1 MAGGTFKLSQPKV
14 RPGVYVN
21 VKNGRQPTASGSV
34 RGTAII
40 PLIGYDWGPRGEW
53 IIISADS
60 PDGHVAELGRS
71 IYDED
76 NSSMIMLQLLLLNAT
91 TVYVYIPDGG
101 TAAKKSISV
110 GSGSLTATAKYK
122 GTLGNTVKIV
132 SVANPV
138 DGFDV
143 SVVIN
148 GSEVE
153 LFEGIKTMDEL
164 KGVSEYVDFS
174 GAGEMAAFAS
184 ATLEG
189 GTDVAADSG
198 NSGISDFLDKSE
210 KVRFNCMC
218 FPSTESSLQTAL
230 LTKIKYIRESIGWKC
245 QAVAPNF
252 AADYEGIINLVNS
265 FVYGGRALTTAEA
278 CAWLAGAT
286 AGADYVTTLTYAQVT
301 NATSVVG
308 EMNNEASVAAIEAGQ
323 TFFSVD
329 DDGNVILEYD
339 INSRVHTT
347 SETPPDIR
355 KNRVTRVYDTFA
367 NDVMMT
373 FRPGK
378 FNNGDEDDWSVVEGL
393 GRSILQNYQ
402 DDGAIKNINLDE
414 DFLVDSGRSTGD
426 SIFLNVKIQAVD
438 SGDKF
443 YFNVVAK

>member
-34 RGTAII
+34 RGTANI

>member
-71 IYDED
+71 VYDSD
-76 NSSMIMLQLLLLNAT
+76 NSSMLMLQLLLLNAT

-101 TAAKKSISV
+101 AAATKDIMVGGKSLKV
-110 GSGSLTATAKYK
+110 TAKYK

-153 LFEGIKTMDEL
+153 MFEGIKTMDEL
-164 KGVSEYVDFS
+164 KGASEYVEFS
-174 GAGEMAAFAS
+174 GTGDMAAFAS
-184 ATLEG
+184 ATLAG
-189 GTDVAADSG
+189 GTDASAG
-198 NSGISDFLDKSE
+198 NAGISDFLDKSE

-218 FPSTESSLQTAL
+218 FPSTESSLQAAL

-265 FVYGGRALTTAEA
+265 FVYGDRALTTAEA
-278 CAWLAGAT
+278 CAWMAGAT
-286 AGADYVTTLTYAQVT
+286 AGADYVSTLTYAQVT

-308 EMNNEASVAAIEAGQ
+308 EMNNEASIAAIEAGQ

-329 DDGNVILEYD
+329 DEGNVILEYD
-339 INSRVHTT
+339 INSRVNID
-347 SETPPDIR
+347 SETPQDIK
-355 KNRVTRVYDTFA
+355 KNRPLRVYDTFA
-367 NDVMMT
+367 NDLLIT

-378 FNNGDEDDWSVVEGL
+378 FDNDTDGWAVVEGL
-393 GRSILQNYQ
+393 GRSMLQNYA
-402 DDGAIKNINLDE
+402 DDGALTNVNLDE
-414 DFLVDSGRSTGD
+414 DFLVDTGRSIGD
-426 SIFLNVKIQAVD
+426 SMYLNVGLQAVD
-438 SGDKF
+438 SADKF
-443 YFNVVAK
+443 YFSVITR

>member
-40 PLIGYDWGPRGEW
+40 PLIGYDWGPRGDW

-71 IYDED
+71 VYDSD
-76 NSSMIMLQLLLLNAT
+76 NSSMLMLQLLLLNAT

-101 TAAKKSISV
+101 AAATKDIMVGGKSLKV
-110 GSGSLTATAKYK
+110 TAKYK

-153 LFEGIKTMDEL
+153 MFEGIKTMDEL
-164 KGVSEYVDFS
+164 KGASEYVEFS
-174 GAGEMAAFAS
+174 GTGDMAAFAS
-184 ATLEG
+184 ATLAG
-189 GTDVAADSG
+189 GTDASAG
-198 NSGISDFLDKSE
+198 NAGISDFLDKSE

-218 FPSTESSLQTAL
+218 FPSTESSLQAAL

-265 FVYGGRALTTAEA
+265 FVYGDRALTTAEA
-278 CAWLAGAT
+278 CAWMAGAT
-286 AGADYVTTLTYAQVT
+286 AGADYVSTLTYAQVT

-308 EMNNEASVAAIEAGQ
+308 EMNNEASIAAIEAGQ

-329 DDGNVILEYD
+329 DEGNVILEYD
-339 INSRVHTT
+339 INSRVNID
-347 SETPPDIR
+347 SETPQDIK
-355 KNRVTRVYDTFA
+355 KNRPLRVYDTFA
-367 NDVMMT
+367 NDLLIT

-378 FNNGDEDDWSVVEGL
+378 FDNDTDGWAVVEGL
-393 GRSILQNYQ
+393 GRSMLQNYA
-402 DDGAIKNINLDE
+402 DDGALTNVNLDE
-414 DFLVDSGRSTGD
+414 DFLVDTGRSIGD
-426 SIFLNVKIQAVD
+426 SMYLNVGLQAVD
-438 SGDKF
+438 SADKF
-443 YFNVVAK
+443 YFSVITR

>member
-14 RPGVYVN
+14 RPGVYAN
-21 VKNGRQPTASGSV
+21 LKNGRQPTASGSA
-34 RGTAII
+34 RGTASI
-40 PLIGYDWGPRGEW
+40 PLIGYDWGPRGKW

-71 IYDED
+71 IYDET
-76 NSSMIMLQLLLLNAT
+76 NSSMIMLQLLLLNAA

-101 TAAKKSISV
+101 AAAKKTITV
-110 GSGSLTATAKYK
+110 GSGSLTVTAKYK

-164 KGVSEYVDFS
+164 RGVSEYVDFS
-174 GAGEMAAFAS
+174 GTGDMAAFAS

-189 GTDVAADSG
+189 GTDTVDGSG

-265 FVYGGRALTTAEA
+265 FVYGDRSLTTAEA

-286 AGADYVTTLTYAQVT
+286 AGADYVTSLTYAQVRYMDDIIILSDSKEQLHMWKDEIQKFVET
-301 NATSVVG
+301 TLRLSLNQKTCIRPISQGIEFVGYRIWPHYVTIRKSTTLEMKRHLRRKVEEYNAGLIEMEVVTATLKSYLGMLDHCDCKEFRKELIDSVVLDRNKVVG
-308 EMNNEASVAAIEAGQ
+308 EIAYEVENYSEAMVC
-323 TFFSVD
+323 
-329 DDGNVILEYD
+329 
-339 INSRVHTT
+339 
-347 SETPPDIR
+347 
-355 KNRVTRVYDTFA
+355 
-367 NDVMMT
+367 
-373 FRPGK
+373 
-378 FNNGDEDDWSVVEGL
+378 GL
-393 GRSILQNYQ
+393 
-402 DDGAIKNINLDE
+402 
-414 DFLVDSGRSTGD
+414 
-426 SIFLNVKIQAVD
+426 
-438 SGDKF
+438 
-443 YFNVVAK
+443 

>member
-14 RPGVYVN
+14 RPGVYAN
-21 VKNGRQPTASGSV
+21 LKNGRQPTASGSA
-34 RGTAII
+34 RGTASI
-40 PLIGYDWGPRGEW
+40 PLIGYDWGPRGKW

-71 IYDED
+71 VYDET
-76 NSSMIMLQLLLLNAT
+76 NSSMIMLQLLLLNAA

-101 TAAKKSISV
+101 AAAKKTITV
-110 GSGSLTATAKYK
+110 GSGSLTVTAKYK

-174 GAGEMAAFAS
+174 GTGEMAAFAS

-189 GTDVAADSG
+189 GTDTVDGSG

-252 AADYEGIINLVNS
+252 AAV
-265 FVYGGRALTTAEA
+265 
-278 CAWLAGAT
+278 
-286 AGADYVTTLTYAQVT
+286 
-301 NATSVVG
+301 
-308 EMNNEASVAAIEAGQ
+308 EAGQ

-329 DDGNVILEYD
+329 DEGNVILEYD
-339 INSRVHTT
+339 INSKVHID
-347 SETPPDIR
+347 SETPQDIK
-355 KNRVTRVYDTFA
+355 KNRPLRVYDSFE
-367 NDVMMT
+367 NDCLIT

-378 FNNGDEDDWSVVEGL
+378 FDNDEDGWAVVEGL
-393 GRSILQNYQ
+393 GRSMLQNYS
-402 DDGAIKNINLDE
+402 DDGALTNVVLDE
-414 DFLVDSGRSTGD
+414 DFLVDTGRSVGD
-426 SIFLNVKIQAVD
+426 SMYLNIGLQAVD
-438 SGDKF
+438 SAEKF
-443 YFNVVAK
+443 YISIVAR

>member
-1 MAGGTFKLSQPKV
+1 M
-14 RPGVYVN
+14 
-21 VKNGRQPTASGSV
+21 
-34 RGTAII
+34 
-40 PLIGYDWGPRGEW
+40 
-53 IIISADS
+53 
-60 PDGHVAELGRS
+60 
-71 IYDED
+71 
-76 NSSMIMLQLLLLNAT
+76 
-91 TVYVYIPDGG
+91 
-101 TAAKKSISV
+101 
-110 GSGSLTATAKYK
+110 
-122 GTLGNTVKIV
+122 KIV

-174 GAGEMAAFAS
+174 GTGEMEAFAS

-189 GTDVAADSG
+189 GTDTVDGSG

-265 FVYGGRALTTAEA
+265 FVYGDRSLTTAEA

-286 AGADYVTTLTYAQVT
+286 AGADYVTSLTYVQVT

-308 EMNNEASVAAIEAGQ
+308 EMNNEASIAAIEAGQ

-329 DDGNVILEYD
+329 DEGNVILEYD
-339 INSRVHTT
+339 INSKVHID
-347 SETPPDIR
+347 SETPQDIK
-355 KNRVTRVYDTFA
+355 KNRPLRVYDSFE
-367 NDVMMT
+367 NDCLIT

-378 FNNGDEDDWSVVEGL
+378 FDNDEDGWAVVEGL
-393 GRSILQNYQ
+393 GRSMLQNYS
-402 DDGAIKNINLDE
+402 DDGALTNVVLDE
-414 DFLVDSGRSTGD
+414 DFLVDTGRSVGD
-426 SIFLNVKIQAVD
+426 SMYLNIGLQAVD
-438 SGDKF
+438 SAEKF
-443 YFNVVAK
+443 YISIVAR